1 MQPGGYLRIISLLS
15 TCRTGSWLA
24 DFRRDH
30 AGGVAIMFGLTAPI
44 LFGLAAVA
52 VDFGLF
58 TRDRVE
64 LQNLTDAAALAAARA
79 MQMARADQV
88 RIQAVA
94 KAYIHSRQPGVVIQT
109 TVDPSKNTV
118 AVASEKT
125 FTPFMGQLV
134 WQGTPIIKVNATAK
148 LSGTLPLCLLALEP
162 KRHAAIHLERNS
174 QITAPGCMIYSNSK
188 HPAGLQAKD
197 NAVVTAGL
205 ICSAG
210 GKVKVAGAK
219 FTPEPQVDCP
229 PMADPLRAR
238 TPPASDTCN
247 YNITVISGG
256 RRTLQPGVYCKGL
269 WITNGADVSLA
280 PGLYV
285 IKDGPL
291 VISDGGIFRGTDVAL
306 YLKGYFSNLTFA
318 SDSTISL
325 SAPKDGP
332 LAGILIFDD
341 PSGTPALSYP
351 PYALPLPL
359 VGSVVE
365 ALRPPREHK
374 ILSDNARTL
383 LGTIYMP
390 EARLIIDATKPI
402 ADRSA
407 YTVLVVRQLDLHD
420 GPNLILNSDYS
431 ATEVPVPKG
440 LGPYGSNVSLT
451 N

>member
-1 MQPGGYLRIISLLS
+1 MRPASHMNMTSRDPRRPLMSSLR
-15 TCRTGSWLA
+15 
-24 DFRRDH
+24 DFRRNRS
-30 AGGVAIMFGLTAPI
+30 GGVAMLFGLTAPI
-44 LFGLAAVA
+44 VFGLAAAA

-58 TRDRVE
+58 TRDRIE
-64 LQNLTDAAALAAARA
+64 LQNLADAAAIAAAREL
-79 MQMARADQV
+79 QMARADQT
-88 RIQAVA
+88 RIEAVA
-94 KAYIHSRQPGVVIQT
+94 NAYVHSRQPNVLVET
-109 TVDPSKNTV
+109 SVDPIKFAVTV
-118 AVASEKT
+118 TAEKT
-125 FTPFMGQLV
+125 FTPFMGQLI
-134 WQGTPIIKVNATAK
+134 WQGTPVAKVSSTAK
-148 LSGTLPLCLLALEP
+148 LNGTLPLCLLALEP
-162 KRHAAIHLERNS
+162 KRHAAIHLERNA
-174 QITAPGCMIYSNSK
+174 QVTAPGCMIYSNSK
-188 HPAGLQAKD
+188 HPSGLQAKD
-197 NAVVTAGL
+197 NAVVNAGL

-210 GKVKVAGAK
+210 GKVKTASAK

-229 PMADPLRAR
+229 PMADPLSAR
-238 TPPASDTCN
+238 TPPASETCN
-247 YNITVISGG
+247 HTFTIINGG

-269 WITNGADVSLA
+269 WITNGADVTLA
-280 PGLYV
+280 PGIYV

-291 VISDGGIFRGTDVAL
+291 FVNGGGIFRGTDVAL
-306 YLKGYFSNLTFA
+306 YLTGSFSNLTFA
-318 SDSTISL
+318 TDSTISL

-341 PSGTPALSYP
+341 PSGTPAFSIP
-351 PYALPLPL
+351 PYAPPVPV
-359 VGSVVE
+359 VGNVVE
-365 ALRPPREHK
+365 SKRAPREHK

-390 EARLIIDATKPI
+390 QGRLIIDATKPI

>member
-1 MQPGGYLRIISLLS
+1 MQPGGYLSMISRMS
-15 TCRTGSWLA
+15 RCWARSWLHE
-24 DFRRDH
+24 FRRNRS
-30 AGGVAIMFGLTAPI
+30 GGVAMMFGLAAPI
-44 LFGLAAVA
+44 LFGLAAAA
-52 VDFGLF
+52 VDFGMF

-64 LQNLTDAAALAAARA
+64 LQNLADAAAIAAAREL
-79 MQMARADQV
+79 QMAQADPV
-88 RIQAVA
+88 RIKAVA
-94 KAYIHSRQPGVVIQT
+94 DAYIHSRQPSVAVQT
-109 TVDPSKNTV
+109 VVDPSKSAVTV
-118 AVASEKT
+118 AAEKN
-125 FTPFMGQLV
+125 FTPFMGQLI
-134 WQGTPIIKVNATAK
+134 WQGTPVVKVSATAK
-148 LSGTLPLCLLALEP
+148 LNGTLPLCLLALEP

-174 QITAPGCMIYSNSK
+174 QVTAPGCMIYSNSK
-188 HPAGLQAKD
+188 HPSGLQAKD

-210 GKVKVAGAK
+210 GKVKTAGAK

-229 PMADPLRAR
+229 TMADPLSGR

-247 YNITVISGG
+247 HTYTIINGG

-280 PGLYV
+280 PGIYV

-291 VISDGGIFRGTDVAL
+291 IVNDGGIFRGTDVAL

-318 SDSTISL
+318 TNSTISL

-351 PYALPLPL
+351 PYAPPAPV
-359 VGSVVE
+359 VGNVVE
-365 ALRPPREHK
+365 SQRAPREHK

-390 EARLIIDATKPI
+390 QGRLIIDATKPI

>member
-1 MQPGGYLRIISLLS
+1 MQFGSYPSIMYCVVRCWIALWLR
-15 TCRTGSWLA
+15 
-24 DFRRDH
+24 DFHRNC
-30 AGGVAIMFGLTAPI
+30 AGGVAIMFALTAPI
-44 LFGLAAVA
+44 TFGLAAVA

-64 LQNLTDAAALAAARA
+64 LQNLTDAAAIAAARE
-79 MQMARADQV
+79 MQLARTDQT
-88 RIQAVA
+88 RIKAVA
-94 KAYIHSRQPGVVIQT
+94 DAYIHSRQPNVIVQTVVDFT
-109 TVDPSKNTV
+109 KFSVNV
-118 AVASEKT
+118 AAEKA
-125 FTPFMGQLV
+125 FTPFLSHLI
-134 WQGTPIIKVNATAK
+134 WQGTSVVKANATAK
-148 LSGTLPLCLLALEP
+148 LNGTLPLCLLALEP
-162 KRHAAIHLERNS
+162 KRQAAIHLERNS
-174 QITAPGCMIYSNSK
+174 QVTAPGCMIYSDSR
-188 HPAGLQAKD
+188 HPSGLQAKD

-210 GKVKVAGAK
+210 GKVKTSGAK
-219 FTPEPQVDCP
+219 ITPEPQVDCP
-229 PMADPLRAR
+229 PMADPLHAR
-238 TPPASDTCN
+238 TPPASDNCN
-247 YNITVISGG
+247 HNITVVSGG

-269 WITNGADVSLA
+269 WITNGADVTLA
-280 PGLYV
+280 PGIYV
-285 IKDGPL
+285 VKDGPL
-291 VISDGGIFRGTDVAL
+291 VVNDGGILRGTDVAL
-306 YLKGYFSNLTFA
+306 YLTGYFSNLTFA
-318 SDSTISL
+318 AESTISL

-341 PSGTPALSYP
+341 PNGTPALAMP
-351 PYALPLPL
+351 PYAPPLPL
-359 VGSVVE
+359 VGNVVDSQ
-365 ALRPPREHK
+365 RPPREHK

-390 EARLIIDATKPI
+390 QGRLIIDANKPI